1 MKLVVLTSRVPYP
14 LEKGDKLRIFHQIK
28 HLSHSHEICLI
39 CLNDSTEEIDTSVL
53 KQFVSE
59 LHIIQLS
66 KWKIPFRMLFAFF
79 HHLPFQVLYFLEQK
93 NKKKIEDII
102 QQFEPNQIYCQLIRT
117 AEYIKDLLQ
126 YDKSIDYM
134 DAFSAAA
141 MRRAET
147 EKGVR
152 KLFWKIE
159 FARVKKYERSIYDY
173 FKHHAIISHQ
183 DRNLLA
189 IPSNK
194 NIDIVPN
201 GVDTTHFRNLNST
214 KKFDLIFAGNMN
226 YPPNIAAAI
235 FLAKEILPKV
245 SLQFPNVTLLIA
257 GANPSHDV
265 LELATDKITISGWMN
280 DIREAYCESR
290 VFVAPMF
297 IGAGMQNKILE
308 AMSSELPV
316 ITTSLA
322 AEAFPEK
329 NLSKLIEANS
339 AFEFAKAIQY
349 YLLNENAQTNDGK
362 SNRLYV
368 EEKYSWNISNKKLD
382 QCLSNHS
389 S

>member
-102 QQFEPNQIYCQLIRT
+102 QQFQPNQIYCQLIRT

-126 YDKSIDYM
+126 FDKSIDYM

-201 GVDTTHFRNLNST
+201 GVDTAHFRNLNST

-257 GANPSHDV
+257 GANPSQDV
-265 LELATDKITISGWMN
+265 LDLATDQVTISGWMN

>member
-1 MKLVVLTSRVPYP
+1 MKLVVLTSRIPYP

-28 HLSHSHEICLI
+28 HLAQSQEICLI
-39 CLNDSTEEIDTSVL
+39 CLNDSSEKIDTSVL
-53 KQFVSE
+53 EELVSE
-59 LHIIQLS
+59 LHVIQLS
-66 KWKIPFRMLFAFF
+66 KWKIPFRMFFALF
-79 HHLPFQVLYFLEQK
+79 HKMPFQVTYFLEWE
-93 NKKKIEDII
+93 NKRAIESII
-102 QQFEPNQIYCQLIRT
+102 QNFKADHIYCQLIRT
-117 AEYIKDLLQ
+117 SEYVKNLFQLE
-126 YDKSIDYM
+126 KTIDYM

-147 EKGVR
+147 EKGLR
-152 KLFWKIE
+152 KLFWKVE
-159 FARVKKYERSIYDY
+159 FSRVKNYERGIFDY
-173 FKHHAIISHQ
+173 FKHHSIISHQ

-194 NIDIVPN
+194 NIEIVPN
-201 GVDTTHFRNLNST
+201 GVDTSYFKNLT
-214 KKFDLIFAGNMN
+214 LPKKYDLVFAGNMN

-235 FLAKEILPKV
+235 FLATEILPKV
-245 SLQFPNVTLLIA
+245 ATHFPSVTLLIA
-257 GANPSHDV
+257 GANPSSDV
-265 LELATDKITISGWMN
+265 LNLANEQITISGWMN
-280 DIREAYCESR
+280 DIREAYCESS
-290 VFVAPMF
+290 VFIAPMF

-329 NLSKLIEANS
+329 NQSKLIEANS

-349 YLLNENAQTNDGK
+349 YLLNENARISDGK

-382 QCLSNHS
+382 QCLSNQS

>member
-59 LHIIQLS
+59 LYIIQLS
-66 KWKIPFRMLFAFF
+66 KWKMPFRMLFAFF

-93 NKKKIEDII
+93 NKKKIEEII
-102 QQFEPNQIYCQLIRT
+102 QQFQPNQIYCQLIRT

-245 SLQFPNVTLLIA
+245 SAQFPNATLLIA

-389 S
+389 L

>member
-102 QQFEPNQIYCQLIRT
+102 QQFQPNQIYCQLIRT

-134 DAFSAAA
+134 DAFNAAA

-159 FARVKKYERSIYDY
+159 FDRVKKYERGIFDY

-201 GVDTTHFRNLNST
+201 GVDTAHFRNLNST
-214 KKFDLIFAGNMN
+214 KKFDLVFAGNMN

-257 GANPSHDV
+257 GANPSQDV
-265 LELATDKITISGWMN
+265 LDLATDQITISGWMN

-316 ITTSLA
+316 ITSSLA

>member
-102 QQFEPNQIYCQLIRT
+102 QQFQPNQIYCQLIRT

-245 SLQFPNVTLLIA
+245 SAQFPNATLLIA

>member
-39 CLNDSTEEIDTSVL
+39 CLNDSPEEIDTSVL

-66 KWKIPFRMLFAFF
+66 KWKIPFRLFFAFF

-93 NKKKIEDII
+93 NRKKIEDII
-102 QQFEPNQIYCQLIRT
+102 KQFQPNQIYCQLIRT

-147 EKGVR
+147 EKGFR

-159 FARVKKYERSIYDY
+159 CVRVKKYERSIYDY

-183 DRNLLA
+183 DRNLLT

-194 NIDIVPN
+194 KIEIVPN
-201 GVDTTHFRNLNST
+201 GVDTAHFRNLNST
-214 KKFDLIFAGNMN
+214 KKFDLVFAGNMN

-245 SLQFPNVTLLIA
+245 SVQFPNVSLLIA
-257 GANPSHDV
+257 GANPSQDV
-265 LELATDKITISGWMN
+265 LDLASDQIKISGWMN
-280 DIREAYCESR
+280 DIRQAYCESR

-329 NLSKLIEANS
+329 NFSKLIEANS
-339 AFEFAKAIQY
+339 AFEFTKAIQY

-362 SNRLYV
+362 INRLYV

>member
-102 QQFEPNQIYCQLIRT
+102 QQFQPNQIYCQLIRT

-147 EKGVR
+147 EKGGR

-159 FARVKKYERSIYDY
+159 FDRVKKYERGIFDY

-201 GVDTTHFRNLNST
+201 GVDTAHFRNLNSI
-214 KKFDLIFAGNMN
+214 KKFDLVFAGNMN

-257 GANPSHDV
+257 GANPSQDV
-265 LELATDKITISGWMN
+265 LDLATDQITISGWMN